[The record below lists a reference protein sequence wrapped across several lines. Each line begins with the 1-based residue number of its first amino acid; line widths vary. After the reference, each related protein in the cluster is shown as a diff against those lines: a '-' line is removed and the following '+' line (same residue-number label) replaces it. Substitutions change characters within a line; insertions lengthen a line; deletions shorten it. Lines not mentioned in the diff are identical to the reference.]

1 LFLLD
6 ALPIWW
12 ALGVFPY
19 FYCPPI
25 FLLHNYRKDCPPMAT
40 FSLDQLKET
49 VSEKYEPTIIENGDD
64 KFVLPNLLQLPEKRR
79 NRVIELTS
87 QAEKLEETGDAG
99 AAFDMFEQILLAV
112 VEDDRGQELID
123 LVDNNSAIITEIFT
137 AWTEGTQ
144 VGEA

>member
-1 LFLLD
+1 
-6 ALPIWW
+6 
-12 ALGVFPY
+12 
-19 FYCPPI
+19 
-25 FLLHNYRKDCPPMAT
+25 MAT

-49 VSEKYEPTIIENGDD
+49 VSAKYEPTIIENGDD
-64 KFVLPNLLQLPEKRR
+64 KFVLPNLLQLPEERR